1 MIHKASKCHCNK
13 FFKDV
18 SSYFLFIVIFVQ
30 FTYMYVY
37 IHIYI
42 YIYKANANFRY
53 VILNI
58 WEKAHNLLRK
68 MKYFMFS
75 IC

>member
-1 MIHKASKCHCNK
+1 MLQAERLTLKILK
-13 FFKDV
+13 FDTKNTSAFYLK
-18 SSYFLFIVIFVQ
+18 
-30 FTYMYVY
+30 Y
-37 IHIYI
+37 ILL
-42 YIYKANANFRY
+42 RY